1 MLKKKIRNIIK
12 PLSKFSRANS
22 LWLLPL
28 LLITGCTTLKKA
40 GIVASSAG
48 VGAAAGSLLSG
59 GVLAP
64 AAGAVVSAGIVDVVT
79 ETTMGK
85 STMSDCPAVN
95 ADTVVQTAPDNIW
108 SLLQAV
114 SEWGG
119 IGLAIFLGATY
130 LVPLLIGYLVPNGF
144 EKKKKKR

>member
-1 MLKKKIRNIIK
+1 MLKKKIRNITK
-12 PLSKFSRANS
+12 PLLRFSKHNS
-22 LWLLPL
+22 LWFLPL

-48 VGAAAGSLLSG
+48 VGAATGGLLSG

-64 AAGAVVSAGIVDVVT
+64 VAGAAVSAAIADVVT
-79 ETTMGK
+79 DTTMGTK
-85 STMSDCPAVN
+85 TMSDCPAVT
-95 ADTVVQTAPDNIW
+95 ADTVVQTAPDNLW